1 MTRLLDALDRLDS
14 LRPKPSST
22 QAQDQSP
29 VSSQPRQTRTP
40 RESRGTRPRVPRSP
54 THLDLTDD
62 TPEEASDFS
71 AIDLEPA
78 VPQATRNR
86 IKPGRADRRV
96 VTTQTPPAQAESRT
110 TVRPAPDTE
119 TFQKADPRLPQ
130 AQDDVFKL
138 ALQIRASLHR
148 AHTHSLMVCGVESGQ
163 SVRAFVRE
171 LALAFVQ
178 LGEAPL
184 LIVDLEPSTPTE
196 ARSEFYPLEETDSAI
211 WLDPGPRGKPS
222 AAVLCPSKLQ
232 QARRGGFVSAEQFSR
247 NLDTW
252 QTDATLMICC
262 ARSVSDSSATLVA
275 GSCCGGTVLVV
286 PGTGSSIDSVVAAR
300 ELCTRLGMTVLGCV
314 IDHTPAD
321 PSVADQ

>member
-1 MTRLLDALDRLDS
+1 
-14 LRPKPSST
+14 
-22 QAQDQSP
+22 
-29 VSSQPRQTRTP
+29 
-40 RESRGTRPRVPRSP
+40 VPRSP

-62 TPEEASDFS
+62 SPEEASDFS
-71 AIDLEPA
+71 AIDLEPT

-86 IKPGRADRRV
+86 IKPGSADRRV
-96 VTTQTPPAQAESRT
+96 VTTQTPPTPAESRT
-110 TVRPAPDTE
+110 TGRPAPDSTE
-119 TFQKADPRLPQ
+119 TFQKADARLPQ

-148 AHTHSLMVCGVESGQ
+148 THTQSLMVCGVESGQ

-184 LIVDLEPSTPTE
+184 LIVDLEPSTPE
-196 ARSEFYPLEETDSAI
+196 ARSEFHPLEETDSAI

-222 AAVLCPSKLQ
+222 AAVLCPSRRQ
-232 QARRGGFVSAEQFSR
+232 QARRGGFVNAEQFSR

-275 GSCCGGTVLVV
+275 GSGCGGTVLVV

-314 IDHTPAD
+314 IDQTPAD